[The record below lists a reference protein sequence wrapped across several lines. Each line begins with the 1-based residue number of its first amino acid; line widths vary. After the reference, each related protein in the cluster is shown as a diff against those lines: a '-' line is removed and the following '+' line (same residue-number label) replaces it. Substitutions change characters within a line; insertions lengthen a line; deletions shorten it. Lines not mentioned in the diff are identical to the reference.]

1 MANKKLLFMFLFGF
15 TTGIFAAISIKYPVN
30 GEELKTNL
38 KTNECDLKRLQSFRV
53 DISGHINEIKC
64 QDLQKS

>member
-1 MANKKLLFMFLFGF
+1 MINKKLLFMFLFGF

-30 GEELKTNL
+30 VEDLKTNL
-38 KTNECDLKRLQSFRV
+38 KTKECEFKSLQSFRV

-64 QDLQKS
+64 QDLSKS